1 MIRNITILGAGTMGR
16 GIAHTFARHGYPV
29 RLYEPFDAVRKAAP
43 GLIED
48 ELGFLV
54 REDCLTA
61 AQAKEALGR
70 ITLCADLADA
80 AQNADYVLEVCP
92 EQLELKKSLFVQ
104 LDRVCRPDTIFA
116 TNTSSLRLFDVIAD
130 LPPQRQGKCMVC
142 HWYNPPYLLPIAE
155 LSKFGN
161 MSEENFCQVKELY
174 TNCGK
179 RVISVLKDI
188 PGMVANR
195 LLHAQAREAFHLMEI
210 GAASPEDIDCALMY
224 GPCFRNATTGMLRVA
239 DMGGLD
245 VWLAAEDNLLPALD
259 NSGHAC
265 DALRRRV
272 EQGDLGVKNGKGFY
286 DYPEEERARITED
299 FYRRL
304 LIQLR
309 ASEQY

>member
-54 REDCLTA
+54 REGCLTA
-61 AQAKEALGR
+61 AQAKETLGR

-210 GAASPEDIDCALMY
+210 G
-224 GPCFRNATTGMLRVA
+224 
-239 DMGGLD
+239 
-245 VWLAAEDNLLPALD
+245 
-259 NSGHAC
+259 
-265 DALRRRV
+265 DAI
-272 EQGDLGVKNGKGFY
+272 
-286 DYPEEERARITED
+286 P
-299 FYRRL
+299 
-304 LIQLR
+304 
-309 ASEQY
+309 